1 MAGVWDLGTV
11 EKLASGR
18 TPSAILDGYV
28 YHATNSSDA
37 RAVALQNTPN
47 VYQGMLRTSIEL
59 DRLTTLDGA
68 EEGDFAVTIGYGLT
82 DIPEEG
88 EVRFSASTKGGR
100 EKVTLALDTYDSVGI
115 DAAHPAADTGGA
127 IGVGADGSV
136 SGVEIVVPQ
145 PTFSLEIHVDFSL
158 ITNAYWT
165 NLELMTGR
173 TNNAEFYGREPHEV
187 VFFGADFDGTM
198 RVNAEEQQLA
208 RLRFDF
214 GVSKSQLYDASDAT
228 NFPGVTIPGLQRPI
242 SKRGWDYLDVRYGE
256 FVDATSNTK
265 VSRPVMAWARQVLIA
280 HDFGE
285 LGIGT

>member
-1 MAGVWDLGTV
+1 MAGVWDLGT
-11 EKLASGR
+11 EERANSSR
-18 TPSAILDGYV
+18 TPSATIDGYV
-28 YHATNSSDA
+28 YAATDSADA
-37 RAVALQNTPN
+37 RAVALAATTN
-47 VYQGMLRTSIEL
+47 VYHGMLRTAIDLE
-59 DRLTTLDGA
+59 RLTTIDGS
-68 EEGDFAVTIGYGLT
+68 EEGDFHVVISYGLAE
-82 DIPEEG
+82 IPEEG

-100 EKVTLALDTYDSVGI
+100 EKVTLALDTFDEIGI
-115 DAAHPAADTGGA
+115 DATHPAADTGGA

-136 SGVEIVVPQ
+136 AGVEIVVPQ
-145 PTFSLEIHVDFSL
+145 PVFSLEIHVDFSL

-173 TNNAEFYGREPHEV
+173 TNNAEFYGRDPHEV
-187 VFFGADFDGTM
+187 VFFGADFDGSI
-198 RVNAEEQQLA
+198 RVNSEEQQLA

-214 GVSKSQLYDASDAT
+214 GVSKSALYDAADAT

-265 VSRPVMAWARQVLIA
+265 VSRPVMAWARQVLRA

>member
-1 MAGVWDLGTV
+1 MSGVWDLGTE
-11 EKLASGR
+11 EKITSSRNPTAS
-18 TPSAILDGYV
+18 INGYV
-28 YHATNSSDA
+28 YNATDVSDA
-37 RAVALQNTPN
+37 RLVALAATTD
-47 VYQGMLRTSIEL
+47 VYYGMLRTAIEIE
-59 DRLTTLDGA
+59 RLTTLDGGVG
-68 EEGDFAVTIGYGLT
+68 GDFAVSVSYGRT
-82 DIPEEG
+82 AIPGEG

-100 EKVTLALDTYDSVGI
+100 EKVTLALHTYDSVGI
-115 DAAHPAADTGGA
+115 DATHPAADTGGA
-127 IGVGADGSV
+127 IGVSSDGSV
-136 SGVEIVVPQ
+136 AGVEIVVPQ
-145 PTFSLEIHVDFSL
+145 PVFSLEIHVDFSL

-173 TNNAEFYGREPHEV
+173 TNDAEFYGRDPHEV
-187 VFFGADFDGTM
+187 IFFGADFDGTM

-214 GVSKSQLYDASDAT
+214 GVSKSAIYKASDPT
-228 NFPGVTIPGLQRPI
+228 NFPGVTITGLQRPI

-265 VSRPVMAWARQVLIA
+265 VSRPVMAWSRQVLRA